1 MSEAAST
8 STPGGAHAPVAV
20 GKGESWESVA
30 KDFVRNGGASF
41 VVIATL
47 LVGNTIS
54 IGLTNANMEK
64 YAGQTNTNIEKT
76 NLKIEKTNT
85 NIEKYAG
92 ETNLKIEKLSSDTQV
107 SLVELRY
114 GLDKK
119 IDTTSGRLMW
129 GVVASV
135 VIGFFSLFK

>member
-8 STPGGAHAPVAV
+8 STPGGANAPVAV
-20 GKGESWESVA
+20 WKGESWESVA

-54 IGLTNANMEK
+54 IGLMNANMEK

-76 NLKIEKTNT
+76 NA
-85 NIEKYAG
+85 NIEKYFG
-92 ETNLKIEKLSSDTQV
+92 ETNL
-107 SLVELRY
+107 SLVELRHDVGTLSTKTNY
-114 GLDKK
+114 LLG
-119 IDTTSGRLMW
+119 S
-129 GVVASV
+129 
-135 VIGFFSLFK
+135 VIGTAVIGLASLATTIMLGKQQRQQ